1 MLCIF
6 CFVFES
12 RQIETTKRKRVNT
25 LIFAKKL
32 PKRSIFY
39 RAYNK
44 NEGYKYSRS
53 EFYYP
58 EDRCEDLMQRLNH
71 ASANVKTI
79 L

>member
-6 CFVFES
+6 FVLFES
-12 RQIETTKRKRVNT
+12 RQIQTTKRKRVNT

-32 PKRSIFY
+32 PKRLIFY
-39 RAYNK
+39 RAYK
-44 NEGYKYSRS
+44 ENEEHKYSRS
-53 EFYYP
+53 EFCYP
-58 EDRCEDLMQRLNH
+58 EDKLIIQRLNH